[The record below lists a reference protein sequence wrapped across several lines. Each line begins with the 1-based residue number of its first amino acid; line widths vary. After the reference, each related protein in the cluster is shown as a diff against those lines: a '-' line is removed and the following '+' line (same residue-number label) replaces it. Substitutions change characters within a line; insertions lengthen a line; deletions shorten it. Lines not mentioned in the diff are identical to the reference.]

1 MFLYKINEDKLDEIR
16 EIPFKKEIELHKLC
30 ESNLENIFG
39 LKFIKRE
46 FAFNNF
52 RLDTLAFDESSKAF
66 VIIEYKNTSSFSVI
80 D

>member
-1 MFLYKINEDKLDEIR
+1 MFLYNINGDKLEEIK
-16 EIPFKKEIELHKLC
+16 EIHFKKEIELHKLC

-39 LKFIKRE
+39 LKFVRRE

-52 RLDTLAFDESSKAF
+52 RLDTLAFDEGSNAF
-66 VIIEYKNTSSFSVI
+66 VIIEYKNTSSRSVI